1 LRGETNTTATFAWA
15 TRASG
20 GAGCGSTR
28 KATEARGAVVPD
40 EFYRTGRRHRRT
52 DGKGDCVRKPGNRQ
66 RKATLAVGPY
76 HPELAAACASLMDPA
91 SARAGLK
98 GGVMSEIF

>member
-1 LRGETNTTATFAWA
+1 M
-15 TRASG
+15 
-20 GAGCGSTR
+20 
-28 KATEARGAVVPD
+28 PD

-98 GGVMSEIF
+98 GGVMSEILKSALAFCLVENSKVAVAAIRMKHNERARVAPLP